1 MGTHLYEHR
10 VEFPKTRAAWLASIL
25 VHASLL
31 AGMAWLSWAMLGRGA
46 RLGGEVGAESGV
58 VLGLA
63 VGDAAEPLVEDAT
76 GETGDAR
83 GGEPVL
89 DAIPTT
95 LADSVTVEGVAG
107 GALAAPDGSIAPL
120 APTPTLSR
128 LTLDGGR
135 GRSRSTEGSA
145 NGSTI
150 VEGAAGAGDRP
161 PRVRLGHL
169 MERATVTVFG
179 AVGEGSRFIY
189 LFDRSTSM
197 TGAPLAAAKQQL
209 TASLD
214 ALTSV
219 HQFQVIFFNHEIQAW
234 DMTGG
239 QGRIPYATDANKRL
253 AAQFLRTIGAD
264 GATERLAPLRRALDM
279 NADVVFFLTDADDA
293 MPDYDVA
300 EVLDRAQGRG
310 TAIACI
316 EFGEGPQPEGENFL
330 HRIAAGTGGDY
341 VYVDVT
347 TLGAAAR

>member
-10 VEFPKTRAAWLASIL
+10 VEGPRTRAAWLASIL

-31 AGMAWLSWAMLGRGA
+31 AAMAWLSWAMLGRGA
-46 RLGGEVGAESGV
+46 RNGGEVGAESGLI
-58 VLGLA
+58 LGLA
-63 VGDAAEPLVEDAT
+63 DGSAAEPLVDDAM
-76 GETGDAR
+76 
-83 GGEPVL
+83 GEPGDPGGGQPAL
-89 DAIPTT
+89 DAVPAS
-95 LADSVTVEGVAG
+95 LADSVPAEGVPI
-107 GALAAPDGSIAPL
+107 GALAASDGSIAPL

-128 LTLDGGR
+128 LGLDGGR
-135 GRSRSTEGSA
+135 GRSRSTGGSA
-145 NGSTI
+145 DGSTG
-150 VEGAAGAGDRP
+150 VENASGAGNRP

-209 TASLD
+209 LASLD

-239 QGRIPYATDANKRL
+239 QGRIPYATDANKQL
-253 AAQFLRTIGAD
+253 AAQFLRTVGAD

-300 EVLDRAQGRG
+300 EVLDRAAARG

-316 EFGEGPQPEGENFL
+316 EFGEGPPPEGENFL

-341 VYVDVT
+341 AYVDTT
-347 TLGAAAR
+347 TLGGR